1 MAQEVFTAREASANP
16 INAARSS
23 QPRQRGAILYNNG
36 SGKTGFLTQSADKG
50 KNEVM
55 KYIQDH
61 VYVRGASDNASVDDL
76 VRVNNGSYE
85 VKIWNTTG
93 SGWNDWYGTIVP
105 HRNNTGRVLA
115 IKKQRGR
122 WTGTLTERG
131 NYGQPDRVTKV
142 F

>member
-1 MAQEVFTAREASANP
+1 MAEVSVAKES
-16 INAARSS
+16 AARSLNAVGVA
-23 QPRQRGAILYNNG
+23 RRGGILFNAG
-36 SGKTGFLTQSADKG
+36 MGRTGVLSPSTDKG
-50 KNEVM
+50 KNEAM

-61 VYVRGASDNASVDDL
+61 LYVRGVSGQASVDDL
-76 VRVNNGSYE
+76 VRENNGSYE

-93 SGWNDWYGTIVP
+93 RGWNDWFGTIVP
-105 HRNNTGRVLA
+105 HRNNTGNVLRF
-115 IKKQRGR
+115 KKQRGR